1 LADLVG
7 YHEYYLNRIFTA
19 YVGQSLHAYLMN
31 IRLSRASYL
40 ILNTDMDLKDI
51 PEQAGFSSY
60 PHFSAAFK
68 RVYGY
73 APAKYR
79 KHLRNL

>member
-1 LADLVG
+1 
-7 YHEYYLNRIFTA
+7 
-19 YVGQSLHAYLMN
+19 MN